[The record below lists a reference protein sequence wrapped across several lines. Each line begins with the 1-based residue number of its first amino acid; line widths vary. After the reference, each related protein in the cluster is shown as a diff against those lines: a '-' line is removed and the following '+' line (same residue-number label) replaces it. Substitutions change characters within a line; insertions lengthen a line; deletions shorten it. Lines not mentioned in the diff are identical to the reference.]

1 MPVMQAFKCRH
12 PVAPVKCA
20 KYARMNK
27 SPCLVATLV
36 AVLAC
41 AVATDAAAQAGS
53 YQQQLA
59 LQQRLQAATSL
70 ECRFST
76 VASGTWESGA
86 AQIETRSVAFEMS
99 FTEVNVDEGT
109 ADADSQ
115 FGPSFIAVRYSSGY
129 LHLMQAFSSG
139 PLYTTTILARETAGG
154 RMMAIHARHEYTP
167 ASVPGFTSRP
177 EIYLGDCAIGTE
189 PPAP

>member
-1 MPVMQAFKCRH
+1 MK
-12 PVAPVKCA
+12 KILIL
-20 KYARMNK
+20 N
-27 SPCLVATLV
+27 LVG
-36 AVLAC
+36 LAIVSSGYSHH
-41 AVATDAAAQAGS
+41 ADAQAGTF
-53 YQQQLA
+53 QQQLA

-70 ECRFST
+70 ECHFST
-76 VASGTWESGA
+76 VASGTWEGGTA
-86 AQIETRSVAFEMS
+86 KMETRAGEFKLS

-115 FGPSFIAVRYSSGY
+115 FGPSFIAVRYSNGY

-154 RMMAIHARHEYTP
+154 RMMAIHTRHEYTP

-177 EIYLGDCAIGTE
+177 ELYLGECTVGE
-189 PPAP
+189 GSAP

>member
-1 MPVMQAFKCRH
+1 
-12 PVAPVKCA
+12 
-20 KYARMNK
+20 MNK
-27 SPCLVATLV
+27 PLCVFAALIAM
-36 AVLAC
+36 LAGTRS
-41 AVATDAAAQAGS
+41 ADAAQAS
-53 YQQQLA
+53 SFQQQLA

-86 AQIETRSVAFEMS
+86 AKTETRTIEFKMS
-99 FTEVNVDEGT
+99 FTEVNIDEGT

-115 FGPSFIAVRYSSGY
+115 FGPSFIAVRYSNGY

-139 PLYTTTILARETAGG
+139 PLYTTTVLARETAEG
-154 RMMAIHARHEYTP
+154 RMMAIHSRHEYTP

-177 EIYLGDCAIGTE
+177 ELYLGDCAVGGDHAE
-189 PPAP
+189 